1 MNDEKPVKKE
11 DIVHIKIDG
20 ISYEATSQ
28 MTVMDVAKANG
39 IDIPTLCFHPHP
51 ALKPTG
57 SCKLCAVEVNGKTD
71 HPVIMLSCLL
81 RVHDGFD
88 IKTDTQLV
96 KKARTKA
103 FNKLLK
109 MAPQSE
115 KIRNIAIKY
124 GIDVGPLP
132 DGCIRC
138 GLCIRVCRE
147 IVGAAALKME
157 KRNGRDYVV
166 PVQGACIGCG
176 TCSNICP
183 TDAIRLEDKNNVR
196 TISIRDEIIGRH
208 PLEICEG
215 CGKPFA
221 TPKFLNHIEERTSP
235 HPHLKEHHRYCPTCA
250 KLFSNRIKS
259 FKNRKEQ
266 MPGH

>member
-1 MNDEKPVKKE
+1 MNEKKPDNLENK
-11 DIVHIKIDG
+11 VHIKIDG
-20 ISYEATSQ
+20 KSYEAGSQ
-28 MTVMDVAKANG
+28 MTVMEVAKANG

-57 SCKLCAVEVNGKTD
+57 SCKLCAVEAIGKKGQPVIILSCIFRVHEGLDVKTD
-71 HPVIMLSCLL
+71 S
-81 RVHDGFD
+81 
-88 IKTDTQLV
+88 QLV
-96 KKARTKA
+96 KKARTRA

-115 KIRNIAIKY
+115 KIRNLALKH
-124 GIDVGPLP
+124 GIDVGPSP

-138 GLCIRVCRE
+138 HLCIRVCRE
-147 IVGAAALKME
+147 IVGANALKME
-157 KRNGRDYVV
+157 KRDGRDFVV
-166 PVQGACIGCG
+166 PVQGACVGCG

-183 TDAIRLEDKNNVR
+183 TDAIKLEDQNNVR
-196 TISIRDEIIGRH
+196 TISIRGEIIGKH

-221 TPKFLNHIEERTSP
+221 TPKFLNLVEERTSP
-235 HPHLKEHHRYCPTCA
+235 HTHLKEHHRYCPTCA

-259 FKNRKEQ
+259 FKNRKQQ